1 MPSNTNRPPRRG
13 PMGGGRGMS
22 VPGEKAK
29 DFKGAVKRLLKE
41 LNKFRNQ
48 ETIKYHLELAKAK
61 VEAENRYLGI
71 QTKELEL
78 YQKMSG

>member
-41 LNKFRNQ
+41 LNK
-48 ETIKYHLELAKAK
+48 I
-61 VEAENRYLGI
+61 
-71 QTKELEL
+71 
-78 YQKMSG
+78 